1 MAENYVK
8 QHKRKMELKIVYLKY
23 LLYKYVR
30 PKQTVRERE
39 QIKTFK
45 EAKRKKENKTLKSS

>member
-30 PKQTVRERE
+30 PKQRIRERE
-39 QIKTFK
+39 QMK
-45 EAKRKKENKTLKSS
+45 ALKSGQEEKR